1 MKIFS
6 SEIDDIII
14 DTRDGSSS
22 RYHAGAISTN
32 MKQLSSGIIDAFV
45 KSVIKRTDP
54 PVTGLDGINTL
65 ACLEAAGKSSISGTW
80 QKVELF

>member
-1 MKIFS
+1 
-6 SEIDDIII
+6 
-14 DTRDGSSS
+14 
-22 RYHAGAISTN
+22 